1 MSWNLFKDVCVVR
14 MLDEQSKISEDRYAD
29 TEIISHQFAEYAP
42 TRKCSSTASNS
53 SALLFYKI
61 YTRPATT
68 PQSTTSIMTV
78 THIHGTPIQG
88 RQRFQVASTET
99 ALFVPCAEL
108 R

>member
-1 MSWNLFKDVCVVR
+1 
-14 MLDEQSKISEDRYAD
+14 MLDEQSKILEDRYAD
-29 TEIISHQFAEYAP
+29 IEIISHRSAEYAP
-42 TRKCSSTASNS
+42 TRKCSSTASRS
-53 SALLFYKI
+53 STLLFYKI

-78 THIHGTPIQG
+78 THIHDPSIQG
-88 RQRFQVASTET
+88 KQRFQAASTET